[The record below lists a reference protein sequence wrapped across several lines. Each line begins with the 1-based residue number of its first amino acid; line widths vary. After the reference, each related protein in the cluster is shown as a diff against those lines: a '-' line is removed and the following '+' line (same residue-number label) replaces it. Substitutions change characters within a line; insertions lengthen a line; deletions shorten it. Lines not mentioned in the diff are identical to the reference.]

1 MGNNSNSPFS
11 EAQQQ
16 MSEHIYQESDSG
28 GLDSWRC
35 SSRIPKEVALS
46 IYQRNFHVG
55 VEQHLQ
61 SHFPIAHAYIGAQG
75 YQFICA
81 QYLKAHPPEQPIFTI
96 YAAHF
101 PSFLIEFGEQ
111 HPQQLIWSVAAQ
123 LAQIDFFHHNTFC
136 ENQRMEVSDTAYQL
150 WIDMTSVVNSEVEL
164 PANGLYQ
171 LPELHPERRSKLESR
186 QITLVTFWQDDEL
199 FFRAE

>member
-1 MGNNSNSPFS
+1 MDNKSNSPFAV
-11 EAQQQ
+11 EQQH
-16 MSEHIYQESDSG
+16 MSAHIYQESDASE
-28 GLDSWRC
+28 LDSWRC

-136 ENQRMEVSDTAYQL
+136 EDQRMEVADTAYQL
-150 WIDMTSVVNSEVEL
+150 WIDMTSIMDSEAEPPV
-164 PANGLYQ
+164 NGLYR
-171 LPELHPERRSKLESR
+171 LPELHPELRSKQESKT
-186 QITLVTFWQDDEL
+186 ITLVTFWQDGEL